1 MQILIARRPIARVH
15 DGYIAL
21 RHDLLQ
27 RRKILFRNALVDGS
41 SLVANPADFPTDL
54 GHERL
59 TTQNAA
65 DRFKAERVFA
75 DASMVVDPLI
85 LIDISEM
92 IRDAGYYVAEATSGD
107 EAFAFL
113 ETPGSLEL
121 QTRSRRDDGE
131 DPPMSPSSLP

>member
-1 MQILIARRPIARVH
+1 MI
-15 DGYIAL
+15 YC
-21 RHDLLQ
+21 
-27 RRKILFRNALVDGS
+27 NAAKSFSAMPS
-41 SLVANPADFPTDL
+41 STAVPLSLTPLTSPTDL

-121 QTRSRRDDGE
+121 QTRSRRADGE
-131 DPPMSPSSLP
+131 NPPMSPSSLP

>member
-1 MQILIARRPIARVH
+1 MTVILRCVMI
-15 DGYIAL
+15 YC
-21 RHDLLQ
+21 
-27 RRKILFRNALVDGS
+27 NAAKSFSAMPS
-41 SLVANPADFPTDL
+41 STAVPLSLTPLTSPTDL

>member
-1 MQILIARRPIARVH
+1 MTVILHCVMI
-15 DGYIAL
+15 YC
-21 RHDLLQ
+21 
-27 RRKILFRNALVDGS
+27 NAAKSFSAMPS
-41 SLVANPADFPTDL
+41 STAVPLSLTPLTSPTDL
-54 GHERL
+54 GHKRL

>member
-1 MQILIARRPIARVH
+1 MI
-15 DGYIAL
+15 YC
-21 RHDLLQ
+21 
-27 RRKILFRNALVDGS
+27 NAAKSFSAMPS
-41 SLVANPADFPTDL
+41 STAVPLSLTPLTSPTDL
-54 GHERL
+54 GHKRL

-92 IRDAGYYVAEATSGD
+92 IRDAGYYGAEATSGD